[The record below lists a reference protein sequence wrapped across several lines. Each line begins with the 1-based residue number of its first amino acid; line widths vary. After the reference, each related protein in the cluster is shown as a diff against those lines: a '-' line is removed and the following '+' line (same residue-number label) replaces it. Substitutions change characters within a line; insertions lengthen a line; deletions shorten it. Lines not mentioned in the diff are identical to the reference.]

1 VVEEFKQWKRRDLTN
16 LKVAYLILDGTRLAV
31 RAGTKEKEAVLVAW
45 GCLEDGSL
53 EPLSISLG
61 NQES

>member
-1 VVEEFKQWKRRDLTN
+1 MRVGLF
-16 LKVAYLILDGTRLAV
+16 IDGTRLAV

-45 GCLEDGSL
+45 GFLEDGSL